1 MAYGL
6 ILRGIGGF
14 YYVLPDDSYEI
25 IECRARGRF
34 RSEGLTPM
42 VGDRVA
48 YELQKEGYAALTQI
62 LPRKNCLVR
71 PPVANID
78 RLFIVLAAA
87 APKPDWLLADRLIV
101 QAKLLQVEPILVL
114 NKCDSADTDVL
125 AAFDE
130 DYSKHF
136 HAVKVSAHTGEGL
149 TELHQLLNGKVCCLA
164 GQSAVGKSSLI
175 NALMPELQLETG
187 GLAKKTDRGRH
198 TTRRAELWPAF
209 GGAILDTPGFSL
221 FEPDCPEQDALDQC
235 YPEFSDLPTLCRFS
249 GCRHISEPDCAVKE
263 MIREGGM
270 SAARYERYITLA
282 KEFETRRKHRYD

>member
-1 MAYGL
+1 MAKGL

-14 YYVLPDDSYEI
+14 YYVLPQDGGEI

-42 VGDRVA
+42 VGDRV
-48 YELQKEGYAALTQI
+48 EFEQQREGYAALTQI
-62 LPRKNCLVR
+62 LPRKNSLIR

-87 APKPDWLLADRLIV
+87 APRPDWLLADRLIV
-101 QAKLLQVEPILVL
+101 QAKLLDIEPVLVL
-114 NKCDSADTDVL
+114 NKCDKADAAVL
-125 AAFDE
+125 HAFDS
-130 DYSKHF
+130 DYGTHF
-136 HAVKVSAHTGEGL
+136 LSVKVSAHTGEGL
-149 TELHQLLNGKVCCLA
+149 DTLHALLREKVCCLA

-221 FEPDCPEQDALDQC
+221 FETDCIEQDALDRC
-235 YPEFSDLPTLCRFS
+235 YPEFGELPMQCRFA
-249 GCRHISEPDCAVKE
+249 GCKHISEPDCAVKE
-263 MIREGGM
+263 MIKNGGM
-270 SAARYERYITLA
+270 SAARYERYQLLS
-282 KEFETRRKHRYD
+282 KEYETRRKHRYD

>member
-1 MAYGL
+1 MAFGL

-14 YYVLPDDSYEI
+14 YYVLSDDGGQI
-25 IECRARGRF
+25 VECRARGRF

-42 VGDRVA
+42 VGDRVE
-48 YELQKEGYAALTQI
+48 YELQREGYAAITKI
-62 LPRKNCLVR
+62 HPRKNSLIR

-87 APKPDWLLADRLIV
+87 APHPDWLLADRLIV
-101 QAKLLQVEPILVL
+101 QAKLLHVEPILVL
-114 NKCDSADTDVL
+114 NKCDNADEAVL
-125 AAFDE
+125 TAFTE
-130 DYSKHF
+130 DYGTHF
-136 HAVKVSAHTGEGL
+136 PSVKVSARTGEGL
-149 TELHQLLNGKVCCLA
+149 AEMQRLLEGKICCLA

-221 FEPDCPEQDALDQC
+221 FETDCLEQNELDQC
-235 YPEFSDLPTLCRFS
+235 YPEFSDLPMLCRFS
-249 GCRHISEPDCAVKE
+249 GCKHISEPDCAVKE
-263 MIREGGM
+263 MVQSGGM

-282 KEFETRRKHRYD
+282 KEYEMRRKHRYD